1 MPAVASGFSQ
11 RDIVNLKDLEIKV
24 LKLNEKFI
32 PLQTSYTQS
41 GNPADDSQTGAPT
54 KKVEEKEE
62 KTVKEIDAGTKGG
75 SIDE

>member
-1 MPAVASGFSQ
+1 M
-11 RDIVNLKDLEIKV
+11 
-24 LKLNEKFI
+24 KLNEKLI